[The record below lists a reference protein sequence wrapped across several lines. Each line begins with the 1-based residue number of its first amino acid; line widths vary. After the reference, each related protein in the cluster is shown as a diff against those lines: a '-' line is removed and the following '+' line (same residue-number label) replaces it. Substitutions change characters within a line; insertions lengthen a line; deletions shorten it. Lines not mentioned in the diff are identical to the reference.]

1 MSGGLKFLS
10 VVNYILAWLL
20 STLLSKDK
28 THWHQFFPQKPLLS
42 SCSLLNQV
50 SDSCSFPQPLYSSAP
65 ACLLHVC
72 YHTSPTSAGPGYIS
86 MLNEHQV
93 WVVWWAS
100 VTSDKPFNW
109 SALVSQVWHF
119 QNAPYLLCMHTP
131 FAWCRQKG
139 WSFPERLRWQHMCI
153 TLICPCV
160 GMFGIFW
167 CLET

>member
-28 THWHQFFPQKPLLS
+28 TQWHQFFPQKPLLS

-50 SDSCSFPQPLYSSAP
+50 SDSCSFPQPLHSSAP

-100 VTSDKPFNW
+100 KWPVISHSIDLHLCSKSDISRMPHIYC
-109 SALVSQVWHF
+109 ACTHPLHDADRRDEAF
-119 QNAPYLLCMHTP
+119 Q
-131 FAWCRQKG
+131 KD
-139 WSFPERLRWQHMCI
+139 
-153 TLICPCV
+153 
-160 GMFGIFW
+160 
-167 CLET
+167 